1 MQSNTESGPLSVR
14 VLIFREGESYI
25 AQCLEYDIS
34 AFAPDKKTLQKRFVS
49 VFGME
54 RNISLDRGGAHF
66 SGIGPAP
73 QQFHD
78 IWKQQSSEPSSPIT
92 YGGTLM
98 TMVEAA

>member
-1 MQSNTESGPLSVR
+1 MQGSTESEPLSVR
-14 VLIFREGESYI
+14 VLIFREGETYI

-34 AFAPDKKTLQKRFVS
+34 AFAPDKETLQNRFVS

-54 RNISLDRGGAHF
+54 RNISLDRGGEHF

-78 IWKQQSSEPSSPIT
+78 IWKQQAAGSSSPVT
-92 YGGTLM
+92 YGGALM